1 MLFCEIYL
9 PRGTHTPEQLREL
22 SDRLALDRLVRYYA
36 ATDGDHA
43 EEAASADPGV
53 MTMLADLNHVVIH
66 EIGQWAAGG
75 QPVTSTDPRYLAR
88 IYLPAPWRKEMSAF
102 LISAVTAALRTLVT
116 EPQRSRIE
124 VQILGIPDG
133 SYGLDGRIVGEAELL
148 EMISVAKSGP
158 TVPVDSAVLID
169 PVCGM
174 TAANPEL
181 TLEHGG
187 TVYGF
192 CSAGCRKHFSRKLAD
207 EATR

>member
-9 PRGTHTPEQLREL
+9 PRGTHTPDQLREL
-22 SDRLALDRLVRYYA
+22 SDQLTLARLVENYA
-36 ATDGDHA
+36 ATDGEHA
-43 EEAASADPGV
+43 EEASSADPGV

-75 QPVTSTDPRYLAR
+75 QPVTSTNPRYLAR

-102 LISAVTAALRTLVT
+102 LISAVTAALRTLAT

-133 SYGLDGRIVGEAELL
+133 SYGLDGHPVSETELL
-148 EMISVAKSGP
+148 EMISAAKSGR
-158 TVPVDSAVLID
+158 TVPVDSSVLIN

-181 TLEHGG
+181 TLEHEG
-187 TVYGF
+187 TLYGF
-192 CSAGCRKHFSRKLAD
+192 CSAGCRKHFTRKLAA
-207 EATR
+207 EAAR